1 VSKIACLMILLSFG
15 FASNSS
21 AQTKNANLAVFP
33 RGMQNA
39 PPITLGELIYQSI
52 PSDGRID
59 WDALQIPSV
68 RWLTIGVGTTR
79 WGDSFRYGLVRVRVG
94 GRVTKVLRQRWEE
107 LSWSVTLDKGNEAAR
122 AEGVTSITI
131 RPGLT
136 PPGDGPELREMCF
149 GQRFEGCDFPSSAL
163 RGPKHKLTLA
173 CSVGEESNGED
184 VFHATT
190 ADGRVGTVVW
200 TKSTGSGGTSNDVR
214 VLSDPATTYCRAAQS
229 QW

>member
-1 VSKIACLMILLSFG
+1 MILLSFG

-21 AQTKNANLAVFP
+21 AQTKNANLPVFP

-39 PPITLGELIYQSI
+39 PPITLGELIYRSI
-52 PSDGRID
+52 PSNGRID

-68 RWLTIGVGTTR
+68 RWLTIGVGTTAS
-79 WGDSFRYGLVRVRVG
+79 GDSFRYGLVRVRVG
-94 GRVTKVLRQRWEE
+94 GRVTKVLKQRWEE
-107 LSWSVTLDKGNEAAR
+107 LSWSVTLNKGNEAAR

-131 RPGLT
+131 GPGIE
-136 PPGDGPELREMCF
+136 PPGASPKLYEICF
-149 GQRFEGCDFPSSAL
+149 GQGYEGCDFPSNAL
-163 RGPKHKLTLA
+163 RGPKHKLNLV

-200 TKSTGSGGTSNDVR
+200 SKNTGSGGTSNDVR
-214 VLSDPATTYCRAAQS
+214 ILSDPATSYCRAAQR
-229 QW
+229 